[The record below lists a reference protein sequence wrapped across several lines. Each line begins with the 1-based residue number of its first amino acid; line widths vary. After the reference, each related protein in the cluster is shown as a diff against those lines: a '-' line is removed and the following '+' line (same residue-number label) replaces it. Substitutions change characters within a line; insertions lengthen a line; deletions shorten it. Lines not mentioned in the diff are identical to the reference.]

1 MTIAVISLVG
11 LFLAAYLT
19 LYKLGYVGSLACG
32 TGSCELVQS
41 SRWSRLWGQPV
52 ALWGAGFYLAMFA
65 LSAAGSFG
73 RLADSRRVGAVLV
86 LMSGWGVL
94 FSGWL
99 TYVELA
105 KLHAICRY
113 CVASAALVLVLF
125 VLSVGDARAPVDA
138 A

>member
-1 MTIAVISLVG
+1 
-11 LFLAAYLT
+11 
-19 LYKLGYVGSLACG
+19 ACG
-32 TGSCELVQS
+32 TGSCEVVQA

-65 LSAAGSFG
+65 LSLAGSVG
-73 RLADSRRVGAVLV
+73 RLGGSRLVGTGLA

-113 CVASAALVLVLF
+113 CVISAGLVVLLF
-125 VLSVGDARAPVDA
+125 VLSVLDARSPSA
-138 A
+138 AE